1 VIGDNRTFKDECL
14 IWFQIASQL
23 ERSFM
28 SDVKGET
35 ADERLTYSVPEAA
48 RLLGL
53 GRNCGYD
60 AVKRGDIPSVK
71 IGGRILVP
79 RAALDRLLRGA

>member
-1 VIGDNRTFKDECL
+1 
-14 IWFQIASQL
+14 
-23 ERSFM
+23 M
-28 SDVKGET
+28 SEVKGET

-79 RAALDRLLRGA
+79 KAALDRLLRDA